1 MPCAQFF
8 GPNVKKGTYPNIK
21 GIAPRRVV
29 LQKATPGTTSIIT
42 RAWNGSYAS
51 GLVEGKKPAVGG
63 FRLANNAGD
72 YLARQNYSCGGSTQ
86 TNASRP
92 GMGRLIGG
100 VQDRCD
106 GTKIP
111 PSTCN
116 TKFVYDSSD
125 FTRFRKQQAVNR
137 NRTDYS
143 YGGDN
148 SNSSYVA
155 LMRARR

>member
-1 MPCAQFF
+1 MPCEQFF

-29 LQKATPGTTSIIT
+29 LQKPTPQVTAILSKS
-42 RAWNGSYAS
+42 WNGPYAS
-51 GLVEGKKPAVGG
+51 GMVQGRKPALGG
-63 FRLANNAGD
+63 FRLVNNAGD
-72 YLARQNYSCGGSTQ
+72 YLARQGYSCGGSTQ
-86 TNASRP
+86 TNASKP
-92 GMGRLIGG
+92 GMGPLIGG
-100 VQDRCD
+100 VQSRCD

-125 FTRFRKQQAVNR
+125 FTTFRKQQAMNR

-143 YGGDN
+143 YGGN
-148 SNSSYVA
+148 KSNGAYVS
-155 LMRARR
+155 LMRARH